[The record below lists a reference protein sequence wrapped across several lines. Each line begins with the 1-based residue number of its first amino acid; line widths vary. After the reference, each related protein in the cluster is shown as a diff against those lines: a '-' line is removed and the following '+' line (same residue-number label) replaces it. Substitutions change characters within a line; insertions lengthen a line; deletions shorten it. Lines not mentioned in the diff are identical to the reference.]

1 MTSRSVLLYLLLCW
15 LTWTG
20 HFLER
25 PDLLFELLLNVHLLA
40 VTDVVAR
47 GAYETV
53 MPTVPYRGGACLT
66 MYAGSYR

>member
-25 PDLLFELLLNVHLLA
+25 LDLLFELLLNVHLLVA
-40 VTDVVAR
+40 TDVVAS
-47 GAYETV
+47 GTYETA
-53 MPTVPYRGGACLT
+53 MPTVPCRGGACLT